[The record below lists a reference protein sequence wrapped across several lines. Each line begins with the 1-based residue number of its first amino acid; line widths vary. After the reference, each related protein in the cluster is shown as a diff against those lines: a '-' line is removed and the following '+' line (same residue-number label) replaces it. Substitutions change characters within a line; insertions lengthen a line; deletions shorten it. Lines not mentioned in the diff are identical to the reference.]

1 MVLCSFLL
9 LSLSFAS
16 PATIPGL
23 LSSASHASF
32 RCVVVPVF
40 NCREDLGVGAAIVVA
55 SCFIL
60 LFSLSNLNLVAT
72 KWGMPNARAKA
83 AEF

>member
-1 MVLCSFLL
+1 MFFS
-9 LSLSFAS
+9 LSLFAS

-23 LSSASHASF
+23 LSSALHASF
-32 RCVVVPVF
+32 RYVVVPVF

-60 LFSLSNLNLVAT
+60 FFSLYVL
-72 KWGMPNARAKA
+72 
-83 AEF
+83 